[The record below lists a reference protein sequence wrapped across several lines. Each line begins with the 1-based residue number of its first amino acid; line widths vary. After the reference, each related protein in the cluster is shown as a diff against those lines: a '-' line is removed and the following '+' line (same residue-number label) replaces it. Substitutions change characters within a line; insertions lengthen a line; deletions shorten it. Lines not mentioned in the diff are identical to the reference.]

1 MAKAR
6 AEIGREKQRH
16 ALFVHQRLSHALV
29 EEKRRLEKE
38 GYEVP
43 GTTLSVRG
51 DDRLFWQPEKYF
63 SKTYGQYLRYIQEH
77 EGLNVTEMGIIF
89 ILMQRIGYE
98 NNLLVK
104 DNGEPIV
111 KKDLEAI
118 LHLGQNAV
126 DKHMAALV
134 RKGVLAKVKVKRS
147 VHYYLDP
154 RIAYQ
159 GNRIDATLLSLFRID
174 PKTLG

>member
-1 MAKAR
+1 MTETIVE
-6 AEIGREKQRH
+6 AEKEKKCNT
-16 ALFVHQRLSHALV
+16 LLVHRRLSHALM
-29 EEKRRLEKE
+29 EEKHRLEQE

-51 DDRLFWQPEKYF
+51 DDRLPWQPEKYF

-89 ILMQRIGYE
+89 ILIQHIGYE
-98 NNLLVK
+98 SSMLVK
-104 DNGEPIV
+104 DNGEPIT
-111 KKDLEAI
+111 KKDWGII
-118 LHLGQNAV
+118 LKLGQNAV
-126 DKHMAALV
+126 DKHIAALV
-134 RKGVLAKVKVKRS
+134 RKGILAKVKVKRN

-159 GNRIDATLLSLFRID
+159 GNRIDTTLLSLFRID
-174 PKTLG
+174 PKTIR